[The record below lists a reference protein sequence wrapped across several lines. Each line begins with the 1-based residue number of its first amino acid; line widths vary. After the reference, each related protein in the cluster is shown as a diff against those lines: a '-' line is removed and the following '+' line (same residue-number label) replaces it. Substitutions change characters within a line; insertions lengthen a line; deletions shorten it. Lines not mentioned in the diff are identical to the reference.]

1 MLLSVIWRV
10 RGKKTGCN
18 QTLENDSGAVMHL
31 WRADA
36 DSLGGHVMGLKD
48 WICSHKLGVL
58 VMVIL
63 VLELLHYLLTASW
76 FPWQIS

>member
-1 MLLSVIWRV
+1 M

-18 QTLENDSGAVMHL
+18 QTLENDRGAVVHL
-31 WRADA
+31 RGADA
-36 DSLGGHVMGLKD
+36 DSLGSDDMGMKE
-48 WICSHKLGVL
+48 WISSHKLGVL

-76 FPWQIS
+76 FPWQIG

>member
-1 MLLSVIWRV
+1 
-10 RGKKTGCN
+10 
-18 QTLENDSGAVMHL
+18 MHL
-31 WRADA
+31 WCADA
-36 DSLGGHVMGLKD
+36 DSLGGDDMGLKD

-76 FPWQIS
+76 LPWQFG

>member
-1 MLLSVIWRV
+1 
-10 RGKKTGCN
+10 
-18 QTLENDSGAVMHL
+18 MHL
-31 WRADA
+31 WRVDA